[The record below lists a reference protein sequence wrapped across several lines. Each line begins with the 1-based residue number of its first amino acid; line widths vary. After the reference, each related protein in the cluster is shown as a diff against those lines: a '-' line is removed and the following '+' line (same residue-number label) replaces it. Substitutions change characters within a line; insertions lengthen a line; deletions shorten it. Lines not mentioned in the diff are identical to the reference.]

1 MTYGIDVLI
10 LIEVGK
16 PRLRR
21 QMFNIELNNES
32 LAINI
37 DFIIEL
43 RNKA

>member
-1 MTYGIDVLI
+1 MTYGIDAMI

-16 PRLRR
+16 PSLRT

-32 LAINI
+32 LAINVDLI
-37 DFIIEL
+37 NEL